1 MLSAKFW
8 RGPEMVIP
16 VALVSVLVLAGLVS
30 LVSPRPDPSVPSA
43 VSVWTVMLVIQ
54 GPILL
59 LTHWFLRRH
68 GMGWKDGF
76 GFGLHPRPRLWIWIT
91 GSILGSVL
99 VLLGVNLALQQ
110 FLTHFGGRPDLQDG
124 IRALESGP
132 PGVQVAIAFAAIVMA
147 PLVEEALFRGIL
159 YQWIRDAGHPRLAL
173 VLTSV
178 TFGLVHG
185 HLPTLLPLTLFGAY
199 LCWLYERTGNLL
211 ACILTHAGFNAVF
224 VVLTLIGAAGG

>member
-1 MLSAKFW
+1 
-8 RGPEMVIP
+8 MVIP
-16 VALVSVLVLAGLVS
+16 LALVSVLVLAGLVS
-30 LVSPRPDPSVPSA
+30 LVSPRRDPSEPSA
-43 VSVWTVMLVIQ
+43 ASVWAVMLVIQ

-68 GMGWKDGF
+68 GLGWKDGF
-76 GFGLHPRPRLWIWIT
+76 GFDVRPRPQLWIWVA

-99 VLLGVNLALQQ
+99 VLLGVNLALQEL
-110 FLTHFGGRPDLQDG
+110 LTHSGGRPDLQDG

-132 PGVQVAIAFAAIVMA
+132 TGVQIAIAFAAIVMA

-159 YQWIRDAGHPRLAL
+159 YQWMRDAGHPRLSL

-185 HLPTLLPLTLFGAY
+185 HLPTLLPLTLFGGY

-211 ACILTHAGFNAVF
+211 ACILTHAGFNGVF
-224 VVLTLIGAAGG
+224 VLLTLIGAAGG